1 MSTLPDPQQQHYSGT
16 YFVQDRR
23 NEEELLRLAEQDR
36 LVTASMGG
44 VLPEQAE
51 PSAFRRVLD
60 VACGSGGWVIEA
72 AQTYPEM
79 TLVGIDLNPTM
90 IKYARAQAEAE
101 SVGERVTFHIMDAL
115 HSLQLASASFDLVNL
130 RFAISF
136 VRTWEWPGL
145 LRELL

>member
-1 MSTLPDPQQQHYSGT
+1 MATLPDPQKQHYSGT

-44 VLPEQAE
+44 VLPEQAD

-72 AQTYPEM
+72 APTYPEM
-79 TLVGIDLNPTM
+79 SLVGLDSSHRVID
-90 IKYARAQAEAE
+90 YA
-101 SVGERVTFHIMDAL
+101 
-115 HSLQLASASFDLVNL
+115 HSQSAS
-130 RFAISF
+130 
-136 VRTWEWPGL
+136 
-145 LRELL
+145 

>member
-1 MSTLPDPQQQHYSGT
+1 MSTPSHPQKQHYSGT

-23 NEEELLRLAEQDR
+23 NEEELLRLAGQDR

-44 VLPEQAE
+44 VLAEQAD

-79 TLVGIDLNPTM
+79 SLVGID
-90 IKYARAQAEAE
+90 
-101 SVGERVTFHIMDAL
+101 
-115 HSLQLASASFDLVNL
+115 VNL
-130 RFAISF
+130 RTVAAPLCRG
-136 VRTWEWPGL
+136 VRLTATERRGYSAP
-145 LRELL
+145 RK